1 VVHES
6 SGGALK
12 KDMKMTIP
20 SVPPKILVVTPEVS
34 FLPDR
39 SGTPSEKISARTGGL
54 GDISATLIQT
64 LYEMGVDVH
73 VAIPNYRNIFKKH
86 AEHPAADLFS
96 RRGGFMP
103 AERIHLV
110 QDRSFYYLPKLF
122 ADTSHETIRIALA
135 FQREVINQVIPRVQ
149 PDLIHCHDWMTGLV
163 PAMARTHGIPCL
175 FTLYNLNTVKLCL
188 ADIEEQGIDAQAFWQ
203 HCYYDRMPWNY
214 EETRHANPV
223 DLLVS
228 GVFGSHF
235 VNTVSPSFLAQI
247 VREETDFIAPA
258 LKQEL
263 QNKLR
268 SGCLTA
274 IEHAPAALFN
284 PSRDKALYRRYGA
297 EDHFS
302 AKAFNKLR
310 LQETLGL
317 RLDSRAPLLF
327 WPTRLGGGRRGS
339 WLMSEILPDLLSTHA
354 SRGLQVV
361 FIADGDLHH
370 HFQLLAEKANAVD
383 RVAVRE
389 FHPQHYRLAFAAADF
404 VLMPMD
410 YEPCGLPCKIAQRY
424 GALPIG
430 HDTGGIHDALT
441 HLDIPAG
448 RGNGF
453 LFKDFDVNGLR
464 WAIQEAMAFY
474 GLPDPVRAQQIR
486 RIMTESLEAYND
498 QATARNYICLYERML
513 QRPFGYLKE
522 DFHCVADSDFLSAA

>member
-1 VVHES
+1 MRIS
-6 SGGALK
+6 SA
-12 KDMKMTIP
+12 
-20 SVPPKILVVTPEVS
+20 PPKILVVTPEVS

-39 SGTPSEKISARTGGL
+39 SGAPSEKISARSGGL
-54 GDISATLIQT
+54 GDVSATLIQT
-64 LYEMGVDVH
+64 LFGMGADVH
-73 VAIPNYRNIFKKH
+73 VAIPNYRNIFKKN
-86 AEHPAADLFS
+86 AGHPAAELFS
-96 RRGGFMP
+96 RRAGNNMP
-103 AERIHLV
+103 VERIHLV

-122 ADTSHETIRIALA
+122 SDTSRENIRIALT

-149 PDLIHCHDWMTGLV
+149 PDLIHCHDWMTGLI

-188 ADIEEQGIDAQAFWQ
+188 SDIEEQGIDAGAFWQ
-203 HCYYDRMPWNY
+203 HCYYDRMPRDY
-214 EETRHANPV
+214 EETRQTNPA
-223 DLLVS
+223 DLLAS
-228 GVFGSHF
+228 GVFASHF
-235 VNTVSPSFLAQI
+235 VNTVSPSFLKQI
-247 VREETDFIAPA
+247 VSDGTEFIAPA
-258 LKQEL
+258 LKGEL
-263 QNKLR
+263 QHKLR
-268 SGCLTA
+268 GGCLTA

-284 PSRDKALYRRYGA
+284 PATDKALYRRYGA
-297 EDHFS
+297 EENLS

-310 LQETLGL
+310 LQELLGL
-317 RLDSRAPLLF
+317 QMDSRAPLLF

-370 HFQLLAEKANAVD
+370 HFRLLAEKANAVD

-441 HLDIPAG
+441 HLELPAE

-453 LFKDFDVNGLR
+453 VFKNFDATGLR
-464 WAIQEAMAFY
+464 WAIDEAMIFY
-474 GLPDPVRAQQIR
+474 SLPDPVRANQIR
-486 RIMTESLEAYND
+486 RIMTESLVAYDD
-498 QATARNYICLYERML
+498 QATGRNYIDLYERML
-513 QRPFGYLKE
+513 QRPFDYLKPE
-522 DFHCVADSDFLSAA
+522 AFGVADLDFLSAA